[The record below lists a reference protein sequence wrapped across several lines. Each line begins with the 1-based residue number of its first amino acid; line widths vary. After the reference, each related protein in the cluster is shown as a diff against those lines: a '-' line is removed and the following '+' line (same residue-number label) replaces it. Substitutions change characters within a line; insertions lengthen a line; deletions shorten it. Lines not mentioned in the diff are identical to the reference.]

1 MRLKVLFSPGSDI
14 WENINQTYRFSG
26 RKNLENSNVERDWVG
41 NIGRKLDANL
51 QCSITAKE
59 SFLNHIFFLG
69 FYSSGNEEFTYL
81 YSGRSNNHCL
91 GFFLFFFSVFLRNG
105 KWKMADPARCSV
117 FLTECLQASLL
128 WKGTGPLKTVCETGQ
143 PLTRL
148 LQSSWKGIQRNAMLV
163 TAERTDLWEKIKNTL
178 ITSGPCGL

>member
-59 SFLNHIFFLG
+59 SFLNPIFFLG

-91 GFFLFFFSVFLRNG
+91 GFFLFFFFCFFEKWEMENGWSCKMLSVSYWMPSGLSAVEGNWPFEDRVRD
-105 KWKMADPARCSV
+105 W
-117 FLTECLQASLL
+117 TASYQ
-128 WKGTGPLKTVCETGQ
+128 TVAEQLEGNSKKC
-143 PLTRL
+143 
-148 LQSSWKGIQRNAMLV
+148 NAS
-163 TAERTDLWEKIKNTL
+163 DCWEDWLMRKD
-178 ITSGPCGL
+178 

>member
-59 SFLNHIFFLG
+59 SFLNPIFFLG

-91 GFFLFFFSVFLRNG
+91 GFFLFFFFLFFWEMGNG
-105 KWKMADPARCSV
+105 KWLILQDAQCFLLNAFRPLCCGRELALWRPCAR
-117 FLTECLQASLL
+117 LDSLL
-128 WKGTGPLKTVCETGQ
+128 PDCCKAAGREFKEMQC
-143 PLTRL
+143 
-148 LQSSWKGIQRNAMLV
+148 
-163 TAERTDLWEKIKNTL
+163 
-178 ITSGPCGL
+178 